1 MADETAPKLKPIIVT
16 EKKIISLRKKSEAA
30 EQSAKPTKSLAI
42 DRKIPTATVLPES
55 KRLAAEQSA
64 TTAIVKP
71 VLKKSLKSDID
82 DIDEDELLADSPSP
96 PSISQVALTKQDSKK
111 VEAHALKSIRSIKA
125 TTASKTV
132 FANRRV
138 IVRDSTE
145 VASSSEDVDKTT
157 STDKAP
163 ASKGIFDR
171 LEKKVIGVN
180 EAAKRKIQRI
190 VIKNT
195 E

>member
-30 EQSAKPTKSLAI
+30 EQSVKPTKPLTI

-55 KRLAAEQSA
+55 KRLAADQLA

-71 VLKKSLKSDID
+71 VVKKSLKNDID

-96 PSISQVALTKQDSKK
+96 PSISQVAFTKHDSKK
-111 VEAHALKSIRSIKA
+111 IESHALKSIRTIKA
-125 TTASKTV
+125 TNSSKTV

-145 VASSSEDVDKTT
+145 IASSSEDVDKTT
-157 STDKAP
+157 SIDKQP

-171 LEKKVIGVN
+171 LERKVIGVN

>member
-1 MADETAPKLKPIIVT
+1 M
-16 EKKIISLRKKSEAA
+16 
-30 EQSAKPTKSLAI
+30 
-42 DRKIPTATVLPES
+42 PES
-55 KRLAAEQSA
+55 KRLAAEHQQQQQQSA

-71 VLKKSLKSDID
+71 VLKKSLKSNIID

-96 PSISQVALTKQDSKK
+96 PSISQANTKKDPKSK
-111 VEAHALKSIRSIKA
+111 VDNNTLKSIRTPITS
-125 TTASKTV
+125 TTATKTL
-132 FANRRV
+132 FTNRRV
-138 IVRDSTE
+138 IVRETSDIAT
-145 VASSSEDVDKTT
+145 SSEEAGKLSITHPT
-157 STDKAP
+157 PT
-163 ASKGIFDR
+163 KGIFDR